1 STVLPVTPLP
11 AAPVVGGP
19 ITLCVGE
26 DLSLSASGPPGT
38 TFSWTGPNGFSSTS
52 ASPNIPTIT
61 LAGQGT
67 YSVSASAGGCSGPT
81 STVDVTVN
89 PAPVVVI
96 APTAPSACAGE
107 AVTLTASG
115 GANYQWSVGGTN
127 IGSGSPF
134 TFTPTATT
142 TVVLH
147 GDAGGCTG
155 ATSTLVTV
163 HPLPVVD
170 AGPDRTFCE
179 STDPQLLFPITYGGT
194 WSG

>member
-1 STVLPVTPLP
+1 
-11 AAPVVGGP
+11 G
-19 ITLCVGE
+19 
-26 DLSLSASGPPGT
+26 
-38 TFSWTGPNGFSSTS
+38 
-52 ASPNIPTIT
+52 
-61 LAGQGT
+61 
-67 YSVSASAGGCSGPT
+67 
-81 STVDVTVN
+81 
-89 PAPVVVI
+89 
-96 APTAPSACAGE
+96 
-107 AVTLTASG
+107 
-115 GANYQWSVGGTN
+115 SVGGTT

-194 WSG
+194 WSGHPDVSSSGSFTPAAQGSFELIYTVMSPAGCTSADTVTVTVNPPSTPADAGPDMLLCQHGAPVQLGGTPAGGTWSGAVSIGGIFDPVDAGTFTVNYFVGSGSCSSSDQATIT